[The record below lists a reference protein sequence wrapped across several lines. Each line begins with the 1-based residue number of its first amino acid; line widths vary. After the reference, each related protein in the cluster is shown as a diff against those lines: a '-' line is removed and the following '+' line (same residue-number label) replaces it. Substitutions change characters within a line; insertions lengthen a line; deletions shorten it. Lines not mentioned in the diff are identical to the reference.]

1 MDKKKLV
8 IVGGIVCFVG
18 TVSAIAYK
26 ILKGRNETVAVPN
39 ESRAEQED
47 NSRPF
52 LVIPKD
58 EEAELNPDMFD
69 CDDVFEEKIV
79 PDANGGI
86 SVAEAFHKYMP
97 ELEEELYSVITED
110 EYMAADESERH
121 CCTYFVLDDVLAGVD
136 GYLNEISPEFDLYLV
151 GVNALMNTD
160 ENAVFVKNNE
170 TGETYEIVASEA
182 NYLEAYAEAN
192 GGCLP
197 IMEDGEEDGEDREA

>member
-1 MDKKKLV
+1 MDKKKLI

-18 TVSAIAYK
+18 TVSAIVYK
-26 ILKGRNETVAVPN
+26 ILKGRDETVDVPN
-39 ESRAEQED
+39 ESRVEQED
-47 NSRPF
+47 KERPF

-58 EEAELNPDMFD
+58 EEPGLTSDMHD
-69 CDDVFEEKIV
+69 GNDILEEKIV

-97 ELEEELYSVITED
+97 DLDEELYSVITED
-110 EYMAADESERH
+110 EYMAADEGERH
-121 CCTYFVLDDVLAGVD
+121 CCTYFILDDVLAGVD

-160 ENAVFVKNNE
+160 EDTVFVKNNE
-170 TGETYEIVASEA
+170 TGEAYEIVASEA

-197 IMEDGEEDGEDREA
+197 ILEDGEEDGEDQED